1 MIGRVHHLNDDRL
14 VECYFEAVTGEDV
27 PPPEIEH
34 LTDCTSCRE
43 RYAELTELME
53 GIRSEADAESDELFT
68 ADRLRHQQDQI
79 LRRLEHLNRPARI
92 ISFPG
97 RVTRH
102 ISGNARVA
110 PRWLAAAAAA
120 GLFVGVAVGGMF
132 LQPGLRRSLPVM
144 HVAARPTAVARATPA
159 PAARVANPVPV
170 TDTFDD
176 DVFLQELE
184 FALARPHT
192 RELQP
197 FDALT
202 PHVREIG
209 SQVR

>member
-1 MIGRVHHLNDDRL
+1 M
-14 VECYFEAVTGEDV
+14 
-27 PPPEIEH
+27 
-34 LTDCTSCRE
+34 
-43 RYAELTELME
+43 
-53 GIRSEADAESDELFT
+53 
-68 ADRLRHQQDQI
+68 
-79 LRRLEHLNRPARI
+79 
-92 ISFPG
+92 
-97 RVTRH
+97 
-102 ISGNARVA
+102 
-110 PRWLAAAAAA
+110 
-120 GLFVGVAVGGMF
+120 
-132 LQPGLRRSLPVM
+132 
-144 HVAARPTAVARATPA
+144 ARATPA

>member
-1 MIGRVHHLNDDRL
+1 VRLIDTVFRQGHLSERALVDAIVLGQRPQHLDR
-14 VECYFEAVTGEDV
+14 CDICADRAVALARWMDEV
-27 PPPEIEH
+27 Q
-34 LTDCTSCRE
+34 
-43 RYAELTELME
+43 
-53 GIRSEADAESDELFT
+53 ADAAGMADDLFSPE
-68 ADRLRHQQDQI
+68 RLQAQQDQI